1 MELNYNNMAEMLNLR
16 PQNEV
21 SHITLLYSDRKIGKK
36 DGNVYVFNVYNFK
49 IVSMRIHQSK
59 SYNPFI

>member
-1 MELNYNNMAEMLNLR
+1 MAEMLNLR